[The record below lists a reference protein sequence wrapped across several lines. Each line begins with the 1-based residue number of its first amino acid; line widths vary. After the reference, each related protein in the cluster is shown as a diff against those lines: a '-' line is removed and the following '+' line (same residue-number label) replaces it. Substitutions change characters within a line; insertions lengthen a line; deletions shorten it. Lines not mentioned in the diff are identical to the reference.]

1 MVLNFM
7 ADTSILWGAIDGY
20 EEIST
25 EVFDLLNL
33 ALLNVELN
41 FISVLI
47 IRLAV
52 SKHTYLMVW
61 NL

>member
-1 MVLNFM
+1 M
-7 ADTSILWGAIDGY
+7 ADTSILWGAIDGC

-25 EVFDLLNL
+25 ETFGLLNLL

>member
-1 MVLNFM
+1 M